1 MYGTGARV
9 PYMDLEHQ
17 RSNVVLTDRIE
28 LRVTASQKTA
38 ILAAAKAKELSVNEW
53 LRRIIDRG
61 IAGAKR

>member
-1 MYGTGARV
+1 
-9 PYMDLEHQ
+9 MDLEHQ